1 MFNKL
6 LKEKSDIKVGNIAKK
21 ALSDFM
27 FFSRS
32 NKNKLD
38 EVINIAN
45 TLSEKNNFDSNENDI
60 NKLSNIIENASIA
73 DLIKYMKCDNEIVR
87 SLASQSFADCE
98 SSNLFNCIELMLNDD
113 SENLRSACMQTLYNL
128 LDEKTIGL
136 LKKGIEDES
145 ANVRLKAAI
154 CLSEIA
160 RIYDNKEALN
170 ILNNSINDPDPEV
183 RELIIDELGLIGSDA
198 SISGLFNAIE
208 DLNDDEKTMASESL
222 EIILAKTMRS

>member
-27 FFSRS
+27 FFSKS
-32 NKNKLD
+32 NKNSLN
-38 EVINIAN
+38 EVMNIAN
-45 TLSEKNNFDSNENDI
+45 TLSDSDNININENDV
-60 NKLSNIIENASIA
+60 NKLNTIIQNASIA
-73 DLIKYMKCDNEIVR
+73 DLIKYMKCDNEIIR
-87 SLASQSFADCE
+87 SLASEAFADCE
-98 SSNLFNCIELMLNDD
+98 SSNLYNCIELMLKDD

-128 LDEKTIGL
+128 LDENTIHL
-136 LKKGIEDES
+136 LKKGIEDS
-145 ANVRLKAAI
+145 SSQVRLKAAI
-154 CLSEIA
+154 GLSEIA
-160 RIYDNKEALN
+160 RIYNNKEALD

-198 SISGLFNAIE
+198 SISGLFSAIE
-208 DLNDDEKTMASESL
+208 DLSDDEKTIASESL